1 MGHGELSDGESD
13 VESRRLLV
21 AELRKVFPDC
31 SEELILELT
40 YEHHQDIDQITEV
53 LKEKSS
59 HFKNRHHGAFLGM
72 TSQGGNSYFGQE
84 KHLQVANSQ
93 GNPQYYMQPYYTL
106 PSEPGYH
113 RYNYT
118 DEHINPATSY
128 LQRRAISSDRLTNRR
143 TDVSDIRRE
152 RSASDVTHSVGEPML
167 RSYGPPYPFVDPG
180 GFSAP
185 HRPQRMDSNS
195 IEHDD
200 DHVIQRIQLQKES
213 LARMKTKFE
222 TLRNDVA
229 RIRQQIA
236 QEEQDLNTTSKV
248 QRNPTEKDVL
258 KLRQEIEILKRE
270 VLEANS
276 KLENARAVNN
286 SPPSSIHMKYPP
298 IGIPEERPPETFSV
312 QPMNE
317 FKPAS
322 FSPQSGPR
330 FPHPQTPQN
339 LPTNIPARQS
349 EPYVGTP
356 QRSQGSPQNPI
367 GNIADNQEYDKWSCS
382 LCTLDNHPDL
392 QECEACGSKR

>member
-113 RYNYT
+113 
-118 DEHINPATSY
+118 
-128 LQRRAISSDRLTNRR
+128 
-143 TDVSDIRRE
+143 

-276 KLENARAVNN
+276 KLENAREAVNN